1 MGQVVTEEKK
11 YKSFQKMYHS
21 PRLGELKIKVRNN
34 SRNWGGRGGQ
44 WVRAAYSYKKLQNVS
59 LKLHTKFK
67 GPTIR

>member
-34 SRNWGGRGGQ
+34 SRNWGGRGVG
-44 WVRAAYSYKKLQNVS
+44 AGG
-59 LKLHTKFK
+59 T
-67 GPTIR
+67 GCI